1 MAVWLALGCVCL
13 TATHPGHT
21 TQTAT
26 DAIQEREAGSLC
38 TNTKAHKTQG
48 ATRHKTHKTQAHHTK
63 EHRQDEQSG
72 DEQSRDEQGNRDERA
87 TDRPFS

>member
-1 MAVWLALGCVCL
+1 ML
-13 TATHPGHT
+13 TATRPGHT
-21 TQTAT
+21 TPTAT

-48 ATRHKTHKTQAHHTK
+48 ATRHKTHKTQAHHTEPK

-72 DEQSRDEQGNRDERA
+72 DVQSRDERGDRDERA